1 MNKRYDKVPAR
12 SWDSSG
18 NRWLIRPDT
27 HYQPD
32 WPGRHLP
39 FAVLNS
45 SL

>member
-1 MNKRYDKVPAR
+1 MNKRYDKFPAR